1 LTSDAHSPH
10 GTPPT
15 EFAEM
20 VHAQIREAREVLQA
34 DALAAGVDPQLVDA
48 AVDAAADTYGSARV
62 HAFIGILVER
72 DVRSALR
79 LGTAGALD
87 DDRHEPTLHT
97 RREPRT

>member
-1 LTSDAHSPH
+1 MTSDSHSPH

-15 EFAEM
+15 ELAEA

-34 DALAAGVDPQLVDA
+34 DAVAAGVDPQLVDA

-87 DDRHEPTLHT
+87 DDRDGPTLSA
-97 RREPRT
+97 RRRPGT